1 MQWLRNR
8 LSLHH
13 QVDHR
18 RDSRITFLIRVSNTP
33 PSKSRIVLIRLNSIN
48 NSSKWHHL
56 PTTMATRCSRITHPS
71 SSGTR
76 LKRHQTSRTSN
87 SSTKASSYS
96 PSISTRVTS
105 DRCPSCH
112 PKSRASTN
120 RDLCI
125 NNNHKD
131 SNTSSSNTFSHK
143 AATSQRVGQDSRD
156 QCISNSPRDSNIRC
170 HRSSNCLLTIQRWQ
184 IEEVV
189 CPSLP
194 A

>member
-76 LKRHQTSRTSN
+76 LKRHSKTSN
-87 SSTKASSYS
+87 SSTQVSNYS
-96 PSISTRVTS
+96 RSISTRVTS

-112 PKSRASTN
+112 PKSRASSSQ
-120 RDLCI
+120 DLCI
-125 NNNHKD
+125 NNSHKD
-131 SNTSSSNTFSHK
+131 SNTSSSNTCSRK
-143 AATSQRVGQDSRD
+143 AASSLKVGQDS
-156 QCISNSPRDSNIRC
+156 
-170 HRSSNCLLTIQRWQ
+170 
-184 IEEVV
+184 
-189 CPSLP
+189 
-194 A
+194 